1 MDESPKRV
9 GPLRPGEESGVLEVP
24 SLTDQ
29 MDVTIDVEGE
39 AGGNVRALTLIGLL
53 TTSSNFSRANATHY

>member
-9 GPLRPGEESGVLEVP
+9 RPLRPGEESGVLEVP

-39 AGGNVRALTLIGLL
+39 VGGGTL
-53 TTSSNFSRANATHY
+53 